1 MLFKTSIA
9 FEFRVVWRFQIGI
22 SNYWKFDIVPR
33 TSAYAI
39 ITLLLDGTSMY
50 INLRKFC
57 RSITDQECLK
67 MQIEI
72 HAYISEN
79 VLMGKSADRT
89 HILSEPLRQ

>member
-1 MLFKTSIA
+1 MSFFYVQTL
-9 FEFRVVWRFQIGI
+9 
-22 SNYWKFDIVPR
+22 PR

-72 HAYISEN
+72 HANISEN

-89 HILSEPLRQ
+89 HIYSLSR